1 MDYAIIAILKTTI
14 PSLNFVSSKT
24 IVPRTTLSIFSMFKL
39 HSLVAFMSITDTD
52 ISHAGCNVCKQNF
65 SSNCAQ
71 VHLLLNNADIDIQC
85 ITYWIVSWNY
95 SYSFLSHKCSILTDH
110 SHRTEFTQRVL
121 VFIYILVCARH
132 LAFKPNFH
140 WSICSAVC
148 YFYNYR
154 SDVTSNVYL
163 IQNLLTRR
171 DDACTFIFISIN
183 NFIYTYLQP
192 HRRQR

>member
-14 PSLNFVSSKT
+14 PSLNFVSSKA

-95 SYSFLSHKCSILTDH
+95 IYSFLSHKCSILTDH
-110 SHRTEFTQRVL
+110 SHRTEFTQKSSRFYL
-121 VFIYILVCARH
+121 HSSLRSTFT
-132 LAFKPNFH
+132 FKPNFH

>member
-1 MDYAIIAILKTTI
+1 M
-14 PSLNFVSSKT
+14 FVNK
-24 IVPRTTLSIFSMFKL
+24 IFPATAHKY
-39 HSLVAFMSITDTD
+39 
-52 ISHAGCNVCKQNF
+52 G
-65 SSNCAQ
+65 
-71 VHLLLNNADIDIQC
+71 HLLLNNADIDIQC

-154 SDVTSNVYL
+154 SDVTSNCLLNPEPSYSPRWRMYFYIYFNKQFYL
-163 IQNLLTRR
+163 YLSAAPQTTEVN
-171 DDACTFIFISIN
+171 SILSKIILN
-183 NFIYTYLQP
+183 IYY
-192 HRRQR
+192 

>member
-1 MDYAIIAILKTTI
+1 MLVVMFVNK
-14 PSLNFVSSKT
+14 NFPATAHKY
-24 IVPRTTLSIFSMFKL
+24 
-39 HSLVAFMSITDTD
+39 
-52 ISHAGCNVCKQNF
+52 G
-65 SSNCAQ
+65 
-71 VHLLLNNADIDIQC
+71 HLLLNNADIDIQC

-183 NFIYTYLQP
+183 NFILICSPTDD
-192 HRRQR
+192 RGK